1 MKNTTGII
9 LAQEKCDAMRDLCG
23 QRTVASVPFGG
34 RYRLIDFTLSNM
46 VNAGIQTVGVVTRN
60 NYYSLMD
67 HLGSGKEWDL
77 NRKKGGLT
85 ILPPSLDFNVKR
97 NLSDSKIEA
106 LYGVLDYIRHCGSKH
121 VLLSDANV
129 VAQID
134 YRELYRFHVEKN
146 AYMTAVYQKDVF
158 DSHRFANN
166 TFIQVSDDGRITDVA
181 VNQAIQ
187 LHSDM
192 LLGIYLIERE
202 LLEFLICQCIAHNK
216 LDFERD
222 VLQGMTKDLD
232 LYGYAHQGYVEKVDS
247 VESYF
252 QAHRN
257 LLRSDVQQALF
268 AKGNILTKVRDE
280 VPTYYG
286 ENSRVKNS
294 MIADGCIIEGTVENS
309 VIFRSVHV
317 AKGACIRNSVIM
329 QDCEIGE
336 NAIIEHCIS
345 DKLVTVSAGKHM
357 IGAETYPIVI
367 AKGNKI

>member
-9 LAQEKCDAMRDLCG
+9 LAQEKCDAMRDLCQ

-85 ILPPSLDFNVKR
+85 ILPPSLDFNVPR
-97 NLSDSKIEA
+97 SPGDSKIEA
-106 LYGVLDYIRHCGSKH
+106 LYGVLDYIRHCGGKYI
-121 VLLSDANV
+121 LLADANV
-129 VAQID
+129 VAQIN
-134 YRELYRFHVEKN
+134 YRDLLRFHIEKN

-166 TFIQVSDDGRITDVA
+166 TFIQIADDGRIEDVA
-181 VNQAIQ
+181 VSQAIQ

-202 LLEFLICQCIAHNK
+202 LLEFLLCQCIAHNK

-222 VLQGMTKDLD
+222 ILQGMTKDLD
-232 LYGYAHQGYVEKVDS
+232 LYAYPHSGYVDKIDS
-247 VESYF
+247 VETF
-252 QAHRN
+252 LQAHRN
-257 LLRSDVQQALF
+257 LLRPEVQQALF

-286 ENSRVKNS
+286 ENSCVKNS
-294 MIADGCIIEGTVENS
+294 MIADGCTIEGTVENS

-317 AKGACIRNSVIM
+317 GKGACVRNSIIM
-329 QDCEIGE
+329 QDSIIGD
-336 NAIIEHCIS
+336 NAIVEHCIT
-345 DKLVTVSAGKHM
+345 DKLVTVSEGRHM
-357 IGAETYPIVI
+357 MGAESYPIVI